1 MWGREQ
7 GHGQG
12 DGPTP
17 HQGLGPSALAQEETQ
32 SVNQQA
38 PPEDGLARRQ
48 SPGRQPSASGGGDA
62 AEPQGL
68 KGRGP
73 RASSSQHPHTQALA
87 TSCFSQA

>member
-32 SVNQQA
+32 SENQQA
-38 PPEDGLARRQ
+38 PPEDGWPAGRAQAGSPRPLAGAMLQ
-48 SPGRQPSASGGGDA
+48 NH
-62 AEPQGL
+62 
-68 KGRGP
+68 
-73 RASSSQHPHTQALA
+73 RA
-87 TSCFSQA
+87 